1 MPIPELAVSA
11 PGTWPT
17 PDHAGD
23 IIGTFPLVLTM
34 QAFIPISVIGGNTCD
49 EETGQLAE
57 TVGRELAKRGATV
70 VCGGLGG
77 VMTAVCKGAKEAGGT
92 TIGILPREDRNEANP
107 WIDIPIVTG
116 IGYARNSIVVK
127 TGLAVLAIDGAFG
140 TLSEIGHALGQPDA
154 LTVVGLNTWQLSR
167 DGEPDTSIV
176 RASDAVD
183 AVEKAMAAA
192 EARLARDAAAG

>member
-1 MPIPELAVSA
+1 M
-11 PGTWPT
+11 
-17 PDHAGD
+17 DR
-23 IIGTFPLVLTM
+23 
-34 QAFIPISVIGGNTCD
+34 FIPISVIGGNTCD

-176 RASDAVD
+176 RASGAVD